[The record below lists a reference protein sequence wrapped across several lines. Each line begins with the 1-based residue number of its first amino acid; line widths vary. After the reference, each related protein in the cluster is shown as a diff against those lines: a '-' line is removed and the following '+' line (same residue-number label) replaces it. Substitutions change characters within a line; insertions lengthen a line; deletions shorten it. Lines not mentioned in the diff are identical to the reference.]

1 MKGPVILRAVLKG
14 VWVVALWA
22 IVASAF
28 AYHVR
33 VQGATVYV
41 NEQLIVTLR
50 GGRNNE
56 RAQVVGN
63 SFRKLTNSSKL
74 SLAKV
79 DKYTFNIMDGE
90 RVVLTATRAEAKAQ
104 GMTPDVLAKA
114 WLDRLQRAVTASP
127 LGIST
132 DKLVIP
138 EGGSGT
144 IKVFGWRSGEAKI
157 SLDSS
162 QVASVARKGENLRI
176 TAKSLGEVII
186 TLQVDDLIKT
196 AKVSVLPAAAK
207 FPQSFVVSVTGDPA
221 NADTVRSAV
230 EGALWTR
237 IQTLPTAQYTFKM
250 PDIGSLGQDQSR
262 SYTIPVRA
270 TSAEAFDAE
279 GNVVVTVRNEP
290 IGYRAES
297 ELWYCNHPEN
307 VEKPG
312 NLFVGRLDTG
322 KAVRMLY
329 HHINQSPAGLIVQ
342 VNAINESDRPARVLL
357 IPGDSKPDKNPVL
370 AGLVAGDQLL
380 RNWVRFSGEVVTIP
394 PRSSIPVAMRR
405 IAPQE
410 TMSGLCYL
418 MLVDGPS
425 NLSVRA
431 DAVPSFDGGGR
442 MMAAIQTPF
451 PWRRLAPAPL
461 TTNLAELPLS
471 PYVYPWPFKN
481 ENVDFS
487 VGGRHG
493 FIRIGQKPIA
503 GATGGQL
510 DGNFGVFYAIEA
522 NCENPGGEEAEVE
535 VVFEASAGYSGA
547 LFIMNG
553 EVLRTPLLQ
562 PKEEALITKF
572 KLASGEKKKLQLMTV
587 PLSGSSYPATIVI
600 RPAGT
605 GSGPKP
611 RELVSGG

>member
-1 MKGPVILRAVLKG
+1 MTRGFWRGGLAVA
-14 VWVVALWA
+14 VWTL
-22 IVASAF
+22 IASAF
-28 AYHVR
+28 GYHVR
-33 VQGATVYV
+33 VQGASVFV
-41 NEQLIVTLR
+41 NEQLVVTLR

-56 RAQVVGN
+56 RAQIVGA
-63 SFRKLTNSSKL
+63 SFRKLTTSSKL
-74 SLAKV
+74 TLSKV
-79 DKYTFNIMDGE
+79 DKYTYNILDGD

-104 GMTPDVLAKA
+104 SMTADVLAKA

-132 DKLVIP
+132 DRLVIP
-138 EGGSGT
+138 EGGTGT
-144 IKVFGWRSGEAKI
+144 IKIFGWRSAEAKI

-176 TAKSLGEVII
+176 TGKAIGEVIM
-186 TLQVDDLIKT
+186 TLQAGEITKT
-196 AKVSVLPAAAK
+196 ARVSVQPIAAK
-207 FPQSFVVSVTGDPA
+207 FPQSYVVTVTGDPA
-221 NADTVRSAV
+221 NADTVRAAV

-237 IQTLPTAQYTFKM
+237 IQALPTAQYTFKM
-250 PDIGSLGQDQSR
+250 PEIGALAIEQSR
-262 SYTIPVRA
+262 AYTIPVRA
-270 TSAEAFDAE
+270 TSANAFEAE
-279 GNVVVTVRNEP
+279 GNVVITVRNEP
-290 IGYRAES
+290 IGYRQES

-307 VEKPG
+307 IEKPG
-312 NLFVGRLDTG
+312 NLFVGQLHPG

-329 HHINQSPAGLIVQ
+329 HHINQSSAGLIVQ
-342 VNAINESDRPARVLL
+342 VNAVNESDRPARMLL

-394 PRSSIPVAMRR
+394 ARSSLPVAMRR
-405 IAPQE
+405 IGPQD
-410 TMSGLCYL
+410 TMSGLCYMMVL
-418 MLVDGPS
+418 DGGPG
-425 NLSVRA
+425 LSVRA
-431 DAVPSFDGGGR
+431 DAVPSYDGGGR
-442 MMAAIQTPF
+442 MMAAIQTSY
-451 PWRRLAPAPL
+451 PWRRLAPIPL
-461 TTNLAELPLS
+461 TTSLAQLPLS
-471 PYVYPWPFKN
+471 PHVYPWPFKN

-503 GATGGQL
+503 GTTTGDHL

-522 NCENPGGEEAEVE
+522 NCDNPGGEEAEVE

-547 LFIMNG
+547 LFILNG

-572 KLASGEKKKLQLMTV
+572 KLAAGERRKLQLMTV

-600 RPAGT
+600 RPVGT
-605 GSGPKP
+605 GAGPRP
-611 RELVSGG
+611 RDLASSGG